1 MITKIKVKL
10 NDRVVLFRDGLPVR
24 ALGPGRHF
32 YWGSRYTEQRWNTDT
47 LTFVALPE
55 VREVLP
61 ASWFDEVHLESH
73 ERALLYK
80 NGRAVAFLGGGTHW
94 YWTVDPSVSLTRLS
108 TEEALPRF
116 DEKTLAVFPAKELTR
131 ALIAEHERGLRYVQG
146 RLEGTLGPGKY
157 VLWSE
162 DGTVRVVNVD
172 LRRVQVPIVGQ
183 ELMTRDKVTLRLS
196 LTVEYRVGDPA
207 KLAGTVGDARDTVY
221 LAAQLAARDY
231 VAGVTLDEL
240 LEGRDAMSRF
250 LGERVVPKAK
260 EIGVLI
266 EGIGVKDVV
275 LPGEMKALLNRVI
288 EAEKAA
294 AANVILRREEAAATR
309 SMANSAK
316 VMADNPTLMR
326 LKELEALKEIA
337 AEIGEV
343 RLVVGSDG
351 LDKLLPRKLL
361 TE

>member
-1 MITKIKVKL
+1 MLTKIKIKL
-10 NDRVVLFRDGLPVR
+10 NERAVVFRDGLPIR
-24 ALGPGRHF
+24 ALGPGRHVL
-32 YWGSRYTEQRWNTDT
+32 WGTRYTEQRWSTDT
-47 LTFVALPE
+47 LTFRALPE
-55 VREVLP
+55 VRRVLP
-61 ASWFDEVHLESH
+61 DTSFAEVNLGRH
-73 ERALLYK
+73 ERALLFK
-80 NGRAVAFLGGGTHW
+80 DGRAVSFLGAGTHW

-108 TEEALPRF
+108 VRDALPAF
-116 DEKTLAVFPAKELTR
+116 DEQTLAVFPAKELTR
-131 ALIAEHERGLRYVQG
+131 ALVAEHEQGLHYVRG
-146 RLEGTLGPGKY
+146 RLEGVLGPGKY

-162 DGTVRVVNVD
+162 DGTVRVVNID

-196 LTVEYRVGDPA
+196 LTVEYRVGDPV
-207 KLAGTVGDARDTVY
+207 KLAGKVGDARDSIY

-250 LGERVVPKAK
+250 LEERVVPKAGQ
-260 EIGVLI
+260 IGIVI
-266 EGIGVKDVV
+266 EDIGVKDVV

-294 AANVILRREEAAATR
+294 AANVILRKEEAAATR

-337 AEIGEV
+337 GEIGEV
-343 RLVVGSDG
+343 RLIVGPDG
-351 LDKLLPRKLL
+351 LGKLLPAKLL